1 MPTYKCPTLGD
12 CERANSGEMFTR
24 SPGEDL
30 HCPGCSTLLEL
41 QAVPQRGSGL
51 DKRII
56 IAAVAVAVLAVAG
69 GGGYY
74 YKKSHAN
81 TVDASATTAVAAPT
95 ATAATDSMTSAP
107 VAAVAA
113 SAASASTAP
122 ATAATGGIAPTDA
135 DISAQRKDGDAKL
148 SQGDASGAELAS
160 NQAAAK
166 EMVKVAIAE
175 MTQGKLDDA
184 EKELTDATAR
194 DPKQPLAYYNLGV
207 LRLKQGRTDEALKE
221 FEASFLNGF
230 TYFDEMAKDP
240 DLDGIRNDPRFVALV
255 NKYRSATT

>member
-81 TVDASATTAVAAPT
+81 DGRGGA
-95 ATAATDSMTSAP
+95 DSH
-107 VAAVAA
+107 
-113 SAASASTAP
+113 
-122 ATAATGGIAPTDA
+122 GGDGQH
-135 DISAQRKDGDAKL
+135 DIRSRRG
-148 SQGDASGAELAS
+148 
-160 NQAAAK
+160 
-166 EMVKVAIAE
+166 
-175 MTQGKLDDA
+175 
-184 EKELTDATAR
+184 
-194 DPKQPLAYYNLGV
+194 
-207 LRLKQGRTDEALKE
+207 GRGER
-221 FEASFLNGF
+221 G
-230 TYFDEMAKDP
+230 
-240 DLDGIRNDPRFVALV
+240 
-255 NKYRSATT
+255 

>member
-12 CERANSGEMFTR
+12 CERANSGEIFTR

-30 HCPGCSTLLEL
+30 RCPGCSTLLEL
-41 QAVPQRGSGL
+41 QAAPQRGAGL
-51 DKRII
+51 EKRII
-56 IAAVAVAVLAVAG
+56 IAAVAVAVLAIAG

-81 TVDASATTAVAAPT
+81 TAE
-95 ATAATDSMTSAP
+95 ATAATDSTTSAP
-107 VAAVAA
+107 VVTA
-113 SAASASTAP
+113 AASASTEP
-122 ATAATGGIAPTDA
+122 AMAATGGIAPTDA
-135 DISAQRKDGDAKL
+135 DIGAQRKDGDAKL
-148 SQGDASGAELAS
+148 SQGDASGAEQAS

-184 EKELTDATAR
+184 EKELTDATTR
-194 DPKQPLAYYNLGV
+194 DPKQPLAYYNLAV
-207 LRLKQGRTDEALKE
+207 LRLKQGRTDDALKE

>member
-12 CERANSGEMFTR
+12 CERANSGEIFTR

-30 HCPGCSTLLEL
+30 HCPECSTLLEL
-41 QAVPQRGSGL
+41 QAEPARGSKL
-51 DKRII
+51 DKRLI
-56 IAAVAVAVLAVAG
+56 IAAVAVVVLAVAG

-81 TVDASATTAVAAPT
+81 TVDAAATTAMAAKDST
-95 ATAATDSMTSAP
+95 ASAP
-107 VAAVAA
+107 VVTAAA
-113 SAASASTAP
+113 SAVSASTAP
-122 ATAATGGIAPTDA
+122 AMATTGGIAPTDA

-184 EKELTDATAR
+184 EKELTDATTR
-194 DPKQPLAYYNLGV
+194 DPKQPLVYYNLAV
-207 LRLKQGRTDEALKE
+207 LRLKQGRTDDALKA

-255 NKYRSATT
+255 NRYRSATT

>member
-12 CERANSGEMFTR
+12 CERANSGEIFTR

-41 QAVPQRGSGL
+41 QAVPPRGSGL
-51 DKRII
+51 DQRII
-56 IAAVAVAVLAVAG
+56 IAAVAVAVLTVAG

-81 TVDASATTAVAAPT
+81 TVDAAATTAVAA
-95 ATAATDSMTSAP
+95 TDSTASAP
-107 VAAVAA
+107 VVA

-122 ATAATGGIAPTDA
+122 AMAATGGIAPTDA

-148 SQGDASGAELAS
+148 SQGNASGAELAS

-194 DPKQPLAYYNLGV
+194 DPKQPLAYYNLAV
-207 LRLKQGRTDEALKE
+207 LRLKQGRTDDALKE

-230 TYFDEMAKDP
+230 TYFGEMAKDP